1 MSYVACIEREDLLQS
16 VVFALNAG
24 RRTELRFAYI
34 MVDLWLASVV
44 NFESSAVRTRD
55 RQREELERVDLLFVD
70 LDGPCRD
77 YTYLRQSKITL
88 AKSQ

>member
-1 MSYVACIEREDLLQS
+1 MSYVACIERVDHLQS

-24 RRTELRFAYI
+24 RRAELGFASI
-34 MVDLWLASVV
+34 AVDLWLASVG
-44 NFESSAVRTRD
+44 NFESSALRTRD

-70 LDGPCRD
+70 LAGTCRD
-77 YTYLRQSKITL
+77 YTHLRQSEITL